1 MEGPG
6 IELLEYPAPRDGRAA
21 PELRANDVA
30 HWQTT
35 VIADAPSRVND
46 LLRQR
51 IFSLVSPN
59 VISLSGDRLGFG
71 AGILVRDVDGHGR
84 RIASRSET
92 SPRGSESNSHQR
104 VAFRRTAEMIRSTI
118 RTGLLAITAFA
129 LTATFAAAQ
138 GHTSSKF
145 SGAKVNAGTVTHSVK
160 DGKNILTLSSDFQ
173 VPDTPD
179 PHWQIV
185 DSKGNT
191 YLLQRLGVKSLGG
204 LAKDRINTSITL
216 PAYVKDVAKVQI
228 YCAWAEA
235 VLGEASFGAP
245 LATMTMD
252 K

>member
-1 MEGPG
+1 
-6 IELLEYPAPRDGRAA
+6 
-21 PELRANDVA
+21 
-30 HWQTT
+30 
-35 VIADAPSRVND
+35 
-46 LLRQR
+46 
-51 IFSLVSPN
+51 
-59 VISLSGDRLGFG
+59 
-71 AGILVRDVDGHGR
+71 
-84 RIASRSET
+84 
-92 SPRGSESNSHQR
+92 
-104 VAFRRTAEMIRSTI
+104 MIRGTI
-118 RTGLLAITAFA
+118 QTGLLAIAAFTLA
-129 LTATFAAAQ
+129 TTFAAAQ

-179 PHWQIV
+179 PHWQVV

-204 LAKDRINTSITL
+204 LAKDKINTSITL

-235 VLGEASFGAP
+235 VLGEASFNGP
-245 LATMTMD
+245 ITTMTMD